1 MNAPDDRDR
10 TPDDDLERAADV
22 VSLYRRTMTDD
33 FAAECEGFANALS
46 VLHWEQGAR
55 GLADAARATSAELV
69 QVCRRMMMLD
79 QRRYRSALASA
90 LRLAAADQRNARAA
104 LPLARESAALFGA
117 AAEIDPGERMY
128 LVDILVL
135 LSGLQGDLRAPVEA
149 HESAQRALAIGR
161 RLVAEDPDGYR
172 PALITALRRLG
183 SGEPDPAL
191 GIARGTEAVQLARQ
205 QAGADIDSGLPLLVA
220 ALQDVSVQLA
230 AGGREA
236 EGVAAF
242 VEASSIQRHL
252 PLPDTP
258 DPARVP
264 HSPRVPP
271 GDQGARVDTLIA
283 VSDVICQLR
292 HRTDDPGAAAALP
305 AWLARLGSS

>member
-1 MNAPDDRDR
+1 
-10 TPDDDLERAADV
+10 
-22 VSLYRRTMTDD
+22 
-33 FAAECEGFANALS
+33 
-46 VLHWEQGAR
+46 
-55 GLADAARATSAELV
+55 
-69 QVCRRMMMLD
+69 
-79 QRRYRSALASA
+79 
-90 LRLAAADQRNARAA
+90 
-104 LPLARESAALFGA
+104 
-117 AAEIDPGERMY
+117 MY

-149 HESAQRALAIGR
+149 HERPAQRALAIGR

-292 HRTDDPGAAAALP
+292 HRTDDPARPRHCRRGWRGSAVPDAPAPQVRGPPVHGVHTGGCGIVETWAGAE
-305 AWLARLGSS
+305 